1 MEALE
6 LMAGPPADDAD
17 ALSRRQF
24 MLASL
29 AAVGSAGTVG
39 SGCSLD
45 LSRRDDRVDHISG
58 DFLGPSQDRGH
69 SLRDAGSA
77 LRSRPIAE
85 QSHVDVAIL
94 GGGVAG
100 LSAAWRLSRAGVQ
113 DFALLELEDEVG
125 GTSRAGEN
133 RVTAYPW
140 GAHYLPVPSR
150 NLDAL
155 CELLRELDILRGFDA
170 GGRAICREE
179 TLCRSPQE
187 RVFFKGRWYEGL
199 YLRVAASAED
209 QRQFERFHDEVG
221 RWVKARST
229 DGRRAFTLPRAHS
242 APDIAAELDQMSMA
256 TLLDRLGLNSWRLRW
271 YVDYACRDDFGLR
284 ASQCSAWAGMHY
296 YAARLLHP
304 DDSPPEVLTWP
315 EGNGYLV
322 RRLAQYLGGGSQ
334 SSTDRIRPRSLIV
347 DVRSLPQAG
356 PGGGGDGVEVLYLD
370 LRREPDPAKAPLC
383 SLRARRAICALPA
396 FLRRHLLADYRE
408 RPQAVPAW
416 LQQFTY
422 APWLVAN
429 LTLRRA
435 HAAPVATPPVAAS
448 TRGAGFPPCWDNV
461 LIESPSLG
469 YVVATHQKEAPL
481 VPSSQGGDGLPRT
494 VWTYYLPLCDG
505 DPKDERARLLRL
517 NWAQA
522 RDRVLADLG
531 RAEPH
536 LHRDTERIDFFRWG
550 HGMVRPV
557 PGLLT
562 GSTLSQAAQPL
573 GALHFAHSDL
583 SGTALFEEAHHAGVR
598 AAEEVLH
605 ALDASFEPWA

>member
-6 LMAGPPADDAD
+6 LMPSRPSDPPADP
-17 ALSRRQF
+17 SRREVLAAG
-24 MLASL
+24 LASL
-29 AAVGSAGTVG
+29 AA
-39 SGCSLD
+39 GCLPA
-45 LSRRDDRVDHISG
+45 RDDGVAHIRG
-58 DFLGPSQDRGH
+58 ALLGPSDSRGH
-69 SLRDAGSA
+69 SLRDGGSA

-85 QSHVDVAIL
+85 RQQVDVAIL

-100 LSAAWRLSRAGVQ
+100 LSAAWRLSRAGV
-113 DFALLELEDEVG
+113 DHFAVLELEDEVG

-133 RVTAYPW
+133 HVTSYPW

-179 TLCRSPQE
+179 TLCRAPQE
-187 RVFFKGRWYEGL
+187 RVFYKGRWYEGL

-209 QRQFERFHDEVG
+209 QRQFERFHDEVS
-221 RWVKARST
+221 RWVQAQSP
-229 DGRRAFTLPRAHS
+229 DGRRAMTLPRAHA
-242 APDIAAELDQMSMA
+242 APEVAAELDQLTMA
-256 TLLDRLGLNSWRLRW
+256 GYLDRLGLNSWRLRW

-296 YAARLLHP
+296 YAARLLHG

-322 RRLAQYLGGGSQ
+322 RRLAQRLGDGPRR
-334 SSTDRIRPRSLIV
+334 DRLRPRSLIV
-347 DVRSLPQAG
+347 DIRSLPQVG
-356 PGGGGDGVEVLYLD
+356 PGADRVEILYLD
-370 LRREPDPAKAPLC
+370 LSQDPDPQKAPLC
-383 SLRARRAICALPA
+383 ALRARRAICALPT

-408 RPQAVPAW
+408 RPQSVPAW
-416 LQQFTY
+416 LGQFTY

-429 LTLRRA
+429 LTLRRP
-435 HAAPVATPPVAAS
+435 HAAPVATAPVSVSA
-448 TRGAGFPPCWDNV
+448 RGAGFPPCWDNV

-469 YVVATHQKEAPL
+469 YVVATHQREAP
-481 VPSSQGGDGLPRT
+481 VRTASQGGDGLPRT

-517 NWAQA
+517 TWPEA

-531 RAEPH
+531 RAEPG
-536 LHRDTERIDFFRWG
+536 LRRDTERIDFFRWG

-562 GSTLSQAAQPL
+562 GSALAQAAQPL
-573 GALHFAHSDL
+573 DALHFAHSDL
-583 SGTALFEEAHHAGVR
+583 SGMALFEEAHHAGVR
-598 AAEEVLH
+598 AAEEVLG